1 MLSRSVSRFV
11 SPLPENWKRHKDP
24 QGADFFH
31 NEVTQVSTYER
42 PKPLP
47 DGWKERRDP
56 QTNVVCAPP
65 RNRCRA
71 RRQRASSPVSYP
83 CRADY
88 YNWYSRETRMT
99 LQGLEGAPLLPPVPP
114 PSTPPP
120 TVPPPA
126 GPPPPIEPPP
136 MGTPRSTPLSPS
148 GRLKGLKDKLS
159 TSFKKLGKPF
169 SQKELPPPDCCPE
182 TGPLPDAPPE
192 HEPSLGDRSHGR
204 QSAGDL

>member
-1 MLSRSVSRFV
+1 MNVMFYSASVFNQPLVFDTGSVTSMNVMFHSASVFNQPLAWDISSVENTDDMFDSTTSLSDCNKRAIDDSWNTVSLFV
-11 SPLPENWKRHKDP
+11 VNYDWSI
-24 QGADFFH
+24 
-31 NEVTQVSTYER
+31 
-42 PKPLP
+42 
-47 DGWKERRDP
+47 
-56 QTNVVCAPP
+56 TNG
-65 RNRCRA
+65 
-71 RRQRASSPVSYP
+71 YP
-83 CRADY
+83 IC
-88 YNWYSRETRMT
+88 
-99 LQGLEGAPLLPPVPP
+99 P